1 MVLDSSSFGTAW
13 TVDWTVEC
21 TAAVEGL
28 ASSAPAPAAFA
39 GSAATRETNAAG
51 TAGAAVGSNTFLTKH
66 SLAYPCRHA
75 ACPLAMALVL
85 FPIHMQSKS
94 DVRRK
99 VWRWP
104 GLSLACQ
111 ICTDAQP
118 HLHSVETACERY
130 IQPRQIVELLCD
142 WIVAELTADVR
153 CWSYY

>member
-13 TVDWTVEC
+13 TVDC

-51 TAGAAVGSNTFLTKH
+51 TVGAAVGSNTILTKH
-66 SLAYPCRHA
+66 SL
-75 ACPLAMALVL
+75 VL
-85 FPIHMQSKS
+85 FLINMQSKS

-99 VWRWP
+99 VWRCP
-104 GLSLACQ
+104 GLILACQ
-111 ICTDAQP
+111 ICMVAQA
-118 HLHSVETACERY
+118 HMHSVETACERY